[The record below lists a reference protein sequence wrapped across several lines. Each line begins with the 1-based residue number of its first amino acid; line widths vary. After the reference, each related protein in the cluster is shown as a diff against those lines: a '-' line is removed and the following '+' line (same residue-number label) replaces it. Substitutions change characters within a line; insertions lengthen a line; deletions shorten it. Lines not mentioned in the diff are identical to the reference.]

1 MKRNFLKFVVC
12 MMLIAAMLAAPVSAS
27 AASMAHIMKINV
39 SDARLREGPGDTEII
54 AKLKKSAKVLY
65 WGVEDDNYCKISTMD
80 GKVGYV
86 YEDYLSHY
94 GTVKKSMV
102 YTNDSKITLYKKSG
116 DNLKK
121 SSSLSADQLILVY
134 KKNGDWAQIKTITG
148 KSGYCKLSSIEKV
161 FD

>member
-39 SDARLREGPGDTEII
+39 SDARLREGPGDTEVI
-54 AKLKKSAKVLY
+54 AKLRKNAKVLY
-65 WGVEDDNYCKISTMD
+65 WGEEDDNYCKVATLD
-80 GKVGYV
+80 GEVGYV
-86 YEDYLSHY
+86 FEDYLSHY
-94 GTVKKSMV
+94 GTVKRSMV

-121 SSSLSADQLILVY
+121 SGSLSADQLILVY
-134 KKNGDWAQIKTITG
+134 KKSGNWAQIKTLTG
-148 KSGYCKLSSIEKV
+148 KSGYCKLNSLDKV

>member
-39 SDARLREGPGDTEII
+39 SDARLREGPGDTEVI
-54 AKLKKSAKVLY
+54 AKLRKNAKVLY
-65 WGVEDDNYCKISTMD
+65 WGEEDDNYCKVATLD
-80 GKVGYV
+80 GEVGYV
-86 YEDYLSHY
+86 FEDYLSHY
-94 GTVKKSMV
+94 GTVKRSMV

-121 SSSLSADQLILVY
+121 SGSLSADQLILVY
-134 KKNGDWAQIKTITG
+134 KKSGNWAQIKTLTG
-148 KSGYCKLSSIEKV
+148 KSGYCKLSSLDKV